1 MLPVARL
8 GSVVHG
14 SFVNRVVNALLVPYI
29 YFFRALGLVH
39 FSSDVT
45 KACSERSQVIWEEA
59 NKRGIKME
67 QFILYDKPIEQYRAY
82 IHSSW
87 HYFGSLPI
95 PPWKSSRSYV
105 WMDDKAVLKKH
116 LMRAG
121 VPVSRGG
128 RAYTLRQARTLFRSL
143 EKPVIVKPE
152 MGSRGR
158 HSLTHLYTE
167 HEFIEAFTIAQQLC
181 QFVVVEEHLVGSVYR
196 GTYVD
201 GRVWGSL
208 RVDPP
213 RITGDGAATIA
224 ALIEKKNQSRIEDV
238 AAFRITEVA
247 LSFLA
252 RSGYALDT
260 VLEKGKVIDLTEKI
274 GLSYGGD
281 AVEDFAR
288 AHGKTLEYLKKAGD
302 SLRAPIVGF
311 DFIIEDITKDP
322 DLQKWGIIE
331 ANAVPFI
338 NLHHFPREGAPINV
352 ASKVWDMWDK

>member
-1 MLPVARL
+1 
-8 GSVVHG
+8 
-14 SFVNRVVNALLVPYI
+14 
-29 YFFRALGLVH
+29 
-39 FSSDVT
+39 
-45 KACSERSQVIWEEA
+45 
-59 NKRGIKME
+59 ME

-82 IHSSW
+82 IHGAW

-128 RAYTLRQARTLFRSL
+128 RAYTLGQARKIFDLL

-158 HSLTHLYTE
+158 HSLTHLYTYE
-167 HEFIEAFTIAQQLC
+167 EFIKAFKIAQQLC

-201 GRVWGSL
+201 GHVWGSL
-208 RVDPP
+208 RGDPP
-213 RITGDGAATIA
+213 RITGDGEATIA
-224 ALIEKKNQSRIEDV
+224 ALIDTKNQNRISDV
-238 AAFRITEVA
+238 AAFQITDVTV
-247 LSFLA
+247 SFLA
-252 RSGYALDT
+252 RNKYDLDT
-260 VLEKGKVIDLTEKI
+260 VLEKGKTIDLTEKI

-281 AVEDFAR
+281 AIEDFAR
-288 AHGKTLEYLKKAGD
+288 VHPKTLEYLKKAGD
-302 SLRAPIVGF
+302 SLKAPIVGF

-352 ASKVWDMWDK
+352 AAKVWDMWDA